1 MPHYIFLSPGMF
13 GFTRLASL
21 GYFSHVAYHDWLAS
35 GSQFNDASF
44 ESLMDAIATGML
56 NSAQSKGAER

>member
-1 MPHYIFLSPGMF
+1 VWSGFGDHLDVLGHYRAATPERQIEL
-13 GFTRLASL
+13 R
-21 GYFSHVAYHDWLAS
+21 HHDWLTS

-56 NSAQSKGAER
+56 NSAQSKGAKR